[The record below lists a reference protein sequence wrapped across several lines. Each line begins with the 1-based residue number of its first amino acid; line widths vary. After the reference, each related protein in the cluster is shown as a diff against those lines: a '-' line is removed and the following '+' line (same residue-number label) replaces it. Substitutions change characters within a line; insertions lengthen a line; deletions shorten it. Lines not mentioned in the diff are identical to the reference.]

1 MITGSAK
8 KMAKKSKK
16 IKGGGLVYSTDKE
29 TMSGLF
35 SGINLGT
42 NEKSTD
48 GKKTLP
54 MIRTEEVRVWM
65 DRKNRKG
72 KAVILIKGL
81 NMKES
86 ELKDL
91 AKFLK
96 EKCGVG
102 GSAKNGEIILQ
113 GNDRDK
119 VVKLLN
125 EQGFIN
131 AKKAGG

>member
-1 MITGSAK
+1 
-8 KMAKKSKK
+8 MAKKSKK
-16 IKGGGLVYSTDKE
+16 IKGGGLVYSTDKD
-29 TMSGLF
+29 TMSDLF
-35 SGINLGT
+35 DGIKLG
-42 NEKSTD
+42 NNKASSDEN
-48 GKKTLP
+48 KTP
-54 MIRTEEVRVWM
+54 TMTRTEEVRVWM

-72 KAVILIKGL
+72 KAVILVKGL
-81 NMKES
+81 NLKDS

-96 EKCGVG
+96 AKCGVG

-119 VVKLLN
+119 VVRLLN
-125 EQGFIN
+125 EKGFIN

>member
-1 MITGSAK
+1 
-8 KMAKKSKK
+8 MAKKSKK

-35 SGINLGT
+35 SGINPGT

-48 GKKTLP
+48 GKKTP
-54 MIRTEEVRVWM
+54 AMIRTEDVRVWM

-125 EQGFIN
+125 EKGFIN

>member
-48 GKKTLP
+48 GKKTP
-54 MIRTEEVRVWM
+54 AMIRTEDVRVWM

>member
-1 MITGSAK
+1 M
-8 KMAKKSKK
+8 
-16 IKGGGLVYSTDKE
+16 VYSTDKI

-35 SGINLGT
+35 SNIPGAKERAGQDKKQ
-42 NEKSTD
+42 KSTE
-48 GKKTLP
+48 KLQQ
-54 MIRTEEVRVWM
+54 VRIWL

-72 KAVILIKGL
+72 KAVTLIKGL
-81 NMKES
+81 GETENQ
-86 ELKDL
+86 LKGL

-102 GSAKNGEIILQ
+102 GAVKNGEIILQ

-119 VVKLLN
+119 VLRLLVDK
-125 EQGFIN
+125 GYIN